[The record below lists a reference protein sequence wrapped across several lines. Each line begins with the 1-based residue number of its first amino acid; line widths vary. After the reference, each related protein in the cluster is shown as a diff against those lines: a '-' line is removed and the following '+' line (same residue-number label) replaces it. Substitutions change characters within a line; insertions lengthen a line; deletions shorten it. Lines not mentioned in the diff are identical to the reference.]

1 MKNKND
7 KREWFRVTIKNE
19 ETGEVL
25 TDEVTNAIMLVRLFE
40 NEETRKMAEER
51 GTLSKAGVV
60 VQSCVSKVSPFDM
73 LSMLDGL
80 QRLMQDTL
88 EGHPEMELLA
98 QLVKTE
104 STEVTKEET

>member
-1 MKNKND
+1 MENKND
-7 KREWFRVTIKNE
+7 KQEWYRVTIKNE

-51 GTLSKAGVV
+51 ETLSKAGVA
-60 VQSCVSKVSPFDM
+60 VQSCVSEVGLFDM

-80 QRLMQDTL
+80 RGLMQDML
-88 EGHPEMELLA
+88 ESHPELELLA

-104 STEVTKEET
+104 RTEVTKEET